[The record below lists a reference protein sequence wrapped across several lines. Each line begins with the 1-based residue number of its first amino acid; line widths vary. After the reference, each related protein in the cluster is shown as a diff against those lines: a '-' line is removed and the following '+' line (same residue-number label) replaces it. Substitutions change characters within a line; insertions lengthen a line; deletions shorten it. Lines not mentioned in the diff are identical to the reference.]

1 MSTEYVCGF
10 MFNNALDKVV
20 LIHKN
25 KPEWQKGKVNGVG
38 GKIERLAAPDIDVPR
53 FLAYE
58 SPDVAMA
65 REFREETGYNTEP
78 HEWTLFRSE
87 QFQNGVV
94 VHFLSAV
101 GPMKRELIQSMT
113 DERVEVYDV
122 DFVLGGWR
130 VNLMYNLPYL
140 IEMAQAL
147 HRAPPGLRPL
157 P

>member
-1 MSTEYVCGF
+1 MEYVCGF
-10 MFNNALDKVV
+10 MFDNALNKVV

-38 GKIERLAAPDIDVPR
+38 GKMEVVRYANTTDERPIL
-53 FLAYE
+53 E
-58 SPDVAMA
+58 EPDVAMA

-87 QFQNGVV
+87 RFQNGVI
-94 VHFLSAV
+94 VHFLMAT
-101 GPMKRELIQSMT
+101 GRLREDLIQSMT
-113 DERVEVYDV
+113 DERVVVYDV

-140 IEMAQAL
+140 IEMAIAL
-147 HRAPPGLRPL
+147 HNAPPGMRPL